1 MIYVVT
7 KGGGIDGRVNTLHL
21 SRDSK
26 GQGSNITV
34 LCNAALRVESYSMT
48 YSMALSKHSSD
59 IEVRLDRF

>member
-26 GQGSNITV
+26 GLVSNITV
-34 LCNAALRVESYSMT
+34 V
-48 YSMALSKHSSD
+48 
-59 IEVRLDRF
+59 

>member
-34 LCNAALRVESYSMT
+34 LCNAALRVESY
-48 YSMALSKHSSD
+48 
-59 IEVRLDRF
+59 IQ